1 MNEGRH
7 APLSKVVIVGG
18 GSAGWMTAAALSR
31 MVAAGVSVTLVESE
45 EIGIVGVGEATIP
58 SLLDFNRAL
67 HIDEHQFVAE
77 TMGTFKLGI
86 EFVDW
91 GGLGQRYI
99 HPFGKIGRGA
109 LGVPF
114 HQIWL
119 RQYLLGDPQRDPGD
133 LGDYALCTVAA
144 RSGRFAKPAGG
155 PDSVLAS
162 LGYAYHFDASR
173 YAAFLRRLAE
183 ANGVVRVEGRI
194 GHVPL
199 DPETGHIA
207 AVELVDGRRV
217 EGELFIDCSGFRS
230 LLLGEALGVPYRD
243 WQHWLPCD
251 RAIAVPAAPPGPAVP
266 YTRSTADSAGW
277 RWRIPLQHRVGN
289 GHVFSSA
296 FLEEEEAQRR
306 LLAGLDGAPLAD
318 PRTIRFVAGRRETM
332 WQGNC
337 LAIGLASGFI
347 EPLESTSIHLIQ
359 SAIFRLMALFPDT
372 GFDPLEIA
380 QFNRLMIEEYEH
392 IRDFIILHYHATAR
406 TDSDFWNHCRT
417 MALPD
422 TLRERIELWQ
432 GKGRIFP
439 AYNSLFTEES
449 WIAVLMGQ
457 NIVPRAADP
466 LTAIMPVDESTRYL
480 AHVREMIARTAQ
492 GMPAHQD
499 YIARHCAGRA

>member
-173 YAAFLRRLAE
+173 YAAEVTIPDLKQSIR
-183 ANGVVRVEGRI
+183 
-194 GHVPL
+194 
-199 DPETGHIA
+199 ET
-207 AVELVDGRRV
+207 ENQLN
-217 EGELFIDCSGFRS
+217 
-230 LLLGEALGVPYRD
+230 LLLGRVPGPVTRSSIDVQQPVMLLKTGVPAQLLANRPDVAAAEYNLRYYFELTNVARTYFYPALTISASGGYTSYLSLTGPGSWVSNLRAGLTQPVFNQGLNKARLKIAQEQQQQAALGFRTAVLTAGQEVSNALYSY
-243 WQHWLPCD
+243 QT
-251 RAIAVPAAPPGPAVP
+251 AIEK
-266 YTRSTADSAGW
+266 ADS
-277 RWRIPLQHRVGN
+277 
-289 GHVFSSA
+289 
-296 FLEEEEAQRR
+296 RR
-306 LLAGLDGAPLAD
+306 LQLQNLEKSVEYTQELV
-318 PRTIRFVAGRRETM
+318 RY
-332 WQGNC
+332 
-337 LAIGLASGFI
+337 GFANYTEVLNAQQSLLSAQLQRI
-347 EPLESTSIHLIQ
+347 NDHLQ
-359 SAIFRLMALFPDT
+359 QLQAVVYLYRAL
-372 GFDPLEIA
+372 GGG
-380 QFNRLMIEEYEH
+380 
-392 IRDFIILHYHATAR
+392 
-406 TDSDFWNHCRT
+406 W
-417 MALPD
+417 
-422 TLRERIELWQ
+422 
-432 GKGRIFP
+432 K
-439 AYNSLFTEES
+439 
-449 WIAVLMGQ
+449 
-457 NIVPRAADP
+457 
-466 LTAIMPVDESTRYL
+466 
-480 AHVREMIARTAQ
+480 
-492 GMPAHQD
+492 
-499 YIARHCAGRA
+499 